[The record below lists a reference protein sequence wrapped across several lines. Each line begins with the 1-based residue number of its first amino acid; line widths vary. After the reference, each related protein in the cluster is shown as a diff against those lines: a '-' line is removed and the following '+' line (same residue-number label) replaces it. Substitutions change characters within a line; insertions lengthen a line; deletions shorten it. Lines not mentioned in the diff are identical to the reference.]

1 MHLIDTLTST
11 MSITPWNRFLR
22 NLYKR
27 GENTHIADMLYL
39 PTEDGSYDCE
49 LEKINM
55 VSYVP
60 IAEARLAEIKRNK
73 HRPHS
78 SET

>member
-1 MHLIDTLTST
+1 MHLVDTLTST
-11 MSITPWNRFLR
+11 MSISPWNQFLR

-49 LEKINM
+49 LEQINM

>member
-1 MHLIDTLTST
+1 MHLVDTLTST
-11 MSITPWNRFLR
+11 MSITPWNQF
-22 NLYKR
+22 
-27 GENTHIADMLYL
+27 MLYL

-49 LEKINM
+49 LEQINM

>member
-1 MHLIDTLTST
+1 MHLVDTLTST
-11 MSITPWNRFLR
+11 MSITPWNQF
-22 NLYKR
+22 
-27 GENTHIADMLYL
+27 MLYL

-49 LEKINM
+49 LEQINM
-55 VSYVP
+55 VSYLP

>member
-1 MHLIDTLTST
+1 
-11 MSITPWNRFLR
+11 
-22 NLYKR
+22 
-27 GENTHIADMLYL
+27 MLYL

-49 LEKINM
+49 LEQINM

-73 HRPHS
+73 HRAHS